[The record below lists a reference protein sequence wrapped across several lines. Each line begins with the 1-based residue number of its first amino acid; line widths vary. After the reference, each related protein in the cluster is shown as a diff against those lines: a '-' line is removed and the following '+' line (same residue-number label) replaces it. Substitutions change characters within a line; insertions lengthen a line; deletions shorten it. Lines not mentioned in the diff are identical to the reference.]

1 MSATT
6 RSQNVGGPMLVG
18 PALPLRAEIGRQLR
32 RRRTIGIF
40 IVLFVLP
47 LVLLLA
53 FWLGSDGS
61 DSGERGF
68 VDLAQESGA
77 NLVIFTLFASTS
89 FLLIVIVALF
99 AGDTVPS
106 EASWA
111 SLRYLLAAPVR
122 RERLLR
128 QKLVVAALS
137 SVVALVFLPAWTL
150 IVGGIAYGWGPY
162 VGPTGSQIGWPEFA
176 LRLLI
181 IVGYLLLELSVV
193 GAFAFMLGVLTD
205 APLAAV
211 GGAVLLMIL
220 CAILDSITAL
230 GRIREGL
237 PGHYAYAWADALAPT
252 IDYSDMITGALW
264 SMGYAIIA
272 VWFAVW
278 HFIRKDITS

>member
-1 MSATT
+1 MTT
-6 RSQNVGGPMLVG
+6 AMTRPS
-18 PALPLRAEIGRQLR
+18 LPLRAEIGRQLR

-40 IVLFVLP
+40 IVLTVLP

-53 FWLGSDGS
+53 FWLGDDGN
-61 DSGERGF
+61 DSGQRGF

-128 QKLVVAALS
+128 QKLVVAVIS
-137 SVVALVFLPAWTL
+137 SMVAFVFLPAWTL
-150 IVGGIAYGWGPY
+150 LVGGIAYGWGPY
-162 VGPTGSQIGWPEFA
+162 VGPTGSQIGWPQFA
-176 LRLLI
+176 GRLLI
-181 IVGYLLLELSVV
+181 IVCYLLLAMSVV

-220 CAILDSITAL
+220 CAILDSIPAL
-230 GRIREGL
+230 GNIRDGL
-237 PGHYAYAWADALAPT
+237 PGHYAYAWRDALAPT
-252 IDYSDMITGALW
+252 IDYSEMITGALW
-264 SMGYAIIA
+264 SIGYAIIA
-272 VWFAVW
+272 VWFAFW
-278 HFIRKDITS
+278 YFLRKDITS

>member
-1 MSATT
+1 MSTT
-6 RSQNVGGPMLVG
+6 TIARPS
-18 PALPLRAEIGRQLR
+18 LPLSAEIGRQLR

-40 IVLFVLP
+40 IVLAVLP

-53 FWLGSDGS
+53 FWLGNDGS

-150 IVGGIAYGWGPY
+150 VVGGIAYGWGPY
-162 VGPTGSQIGWPEFA
+162 VGPTGTQIGWPEFA
-176 LRLLI
+176 GRLVI
-181 IVGYLLLELSVV
+181 IVGYLLVELSVV

-230 GRIREGL
+230 GSIRNGL
-237 PGHYAYAWADALAPT
+237 PGHYAYAWRDALAPT
-252 IDYSDMITGALW
+252 LNYSDMITGALW
-264 SMGYAIIA
+264 SLGYAIIA
-272 VWFAVW
+272 IWVAVW
-278 HFIRKDITS
+278 YFLRKDITS

>member
-1 MSATT
+1 MSTT
-6 RSQNVGGPMLVG
+6 TVAGS
-18 PALPLRAEIGRQLR
+18 ALPLSAEIGRQVR

-40 IVLFVLP
+40 TVLTVLP

-53 FWLGSDGS
+53 FWLGNDGS
-61 DSGERGF
+61 DTGERGF

-128 QKLVVAALS
+128 QKLIVAGLS
-137 SVVALVFLPAWTL
+137 SMVALVFLPGWTL
-150 IVGGIAYGWGPY
+150 VVGGIAYGWGAY
-162 VGPTGSQIGWPEFA
+162 VGPTGIQIGWPEFA
-176 LRLLI
+176 WRLLI
-181 IVGYLLLELSVV
+181 IVGYLLLDLSVV

-230 GRIREGL
+230 GSIRDGL
-237 PGHYAYAWADALAPT
+237 PGHYAYAWRDALAPT
-252 IDYSDMITGALW
+252 INYSDMITGALW
-264 SMGYAIIA
+264 SVGYAIIA
-272 VWFAVW
+272 FWFAFW
-278 HFIRKDITS
+278 YFLRKDITS

>member
-1 MSATT
+1 MSTT
-6 RSQNVGGPMLVG
+6 TVAGS
-18 PALPLRAEIGRQLR
+18 ALPLSAEIGRQVR
-32 RRRTIGIF
+32 RRRTVGIF
-40 IVLFVLP
+40 TVLTVLP

-53 FWLGSDGS
+53 FWLGNDGS
-61 DSGERGF
+61 DTGERGF

-128 QKLVVAALS
+128 QKLIVAGMS
-137 SVVALVFLPAWTL
+137 SMVALVFLPGWTL
-150 IVGGIAYGWGPY
+150 VVGGIAYGWGAY
-162 VGPTGSQIGWPEFA
+162 VGPTGIQIGWPEFA
-176 LRLLI
+176 WRLLI
-181 IVGYLLLELSVV
+181 IIGYLLLDLSVV

-230 GRIREGL
+230 GSIRDGL
-237 PGHYAYAWADALAPT
+237 PGHYAYAWRDALAPT
-252 IDYSDMITGALW
+252 INYSDMITGALW
-264 SMGYAIIA
+264 SVGYAIIA
-272 VWFAVW
+272 VWFAFW
-278 HFIRKDITS
+278 YFLRKDITS